1 MIDSP
6 SEGERERYAVP
17 ASLDA
22 AGEIDP
28 GFRPSE
34 GTPPYGS
41 SPFTKEN
48 VRNPAGRALICA
60 ANHARKRQRHTKK
73 ESVEATSTLSFVL
86 DARPQGVAAQRKVG
100 ESQEGIGNLG
110 VLSPFA
116 PPPPGGAR
124 PCTPQRASPHRR
136 VAAEPPHGFNPYRMP
151 QIPYTP
157 YKDQASR
164 CTRRVRAWK
173 GPEHRRPR
181 CQYCGLRDT
190 SRPYRHRPG
199 RRGRADR
206 SAR

>member
-1 MIDSP
+1 MTSSPSTTFAGRNIIASRVIVFLEDKSIPLFRSDRFIIPHISRKSDLYFPPGERGNSP

-73 ESVEATSTLSFVL
+73 ESVELKSTLSF
-86 DARPQGVAAQRKVG
+86 A
-100 ESQEGIGNLG
+100 
-110 VLSPFA
+110 F
-116 PPPPGGAR
+116 
-124 PCTPQRASPHRR
+124 
-136 VAAEPPHGFNPYRMP
+136 
-151 QIPYTP
+151 
-157 YKDQASR
+157 
-164 CTRRVRAWK
+164 
-173 GPEHRRPR
+173 
-181 CQYCGLRDT
+181 
-190 SRPYRHRPG
+190 
-199 RRGRADR
+199 
-206 SAR
+206 

>member
-1 MIDSP
+1 MIYSP

-22 AGEIDP
+22 AGEIGP

-48 VRNPAGRALICA
+48 GRNPAGRALICA
-60 ANHARKRQRHTKK
+60 ANHVIAKLRRKTKGEHRENSVLSRFLAANAPLSGSK
-73 ESVEATSTLSFVL
+73 ESW
-86 DARPQGVAAQRKVG
+86 GVARGDRKPWCPVPFCPSPREGRVPARRSVHSPSAGQR
-100 ESQEGIGNLG
+100 
-110 VLSPFA
+110 
-116 PPPPGGAR
+116 
-124 PCTPQRASPHRR
+124 
-136 VAAEPPHGFNPYRMP
+136 FNPYRMP

-157 YKDQASR
+157 YKGQASR

-173 GPEHRRPR
+173 GPERRRPR
-181 CQYCGLRDT
+181 CQYCGLRGT
-190 SRPYRHRPG
+190 SRPYRRRPD